1 MQGIV
6 RWFNS
11 SRGCGFIGRED
22 GPDVF
27 VHYTGIVGEGFRT
40 LQEGDQVTFE
50 IVPGRQGPQAA
61 NVKSEVKAMAKAAR
75 A

>member
-11 SRGCGFIGRED
+11 SQGCGFFGRED

-61 NVKSEVKAMAKAAR
+61 NVKSEVKAMAKAAG